1 MKKLAITL
9 AFFAFIAFG
18 TANLQAAVISSVN
31 TEMVKPDDGKK
42 KEEAKKADKKTKKG
56 DCCSTKKADCGE
68 KKAECDDKKKE
79 DTK

>member
-18 TANLQAAVISSVN
+18 TSSMQSVIASTVN
-31 TEMVKPDDGKK
+31 TEVVKTTDDDK
-42 KEEAKKADKKTKKG
+42 KKADVKTKKS
-56 DCCSTKKADCGE
+56 DCATKSSCCST

-79 DTK
+79 ETK

>member
-18 TANLQAAVISSVN
+18 TANIQAAVISSVN
-31 TEMVKPDDGKK
+31 TEMVKSDDGKK
-42 KEEAKKADKKTKKG
+42 KEEAKKADKKSKKG
-56 DCCSTKKADCGE
+56 DCCASKKT
-68 KKAECDDKKKE
+68 ECDDKKKE

>member
-18 TANLQAAVISSVN
+18 TANIQAAVISSVN
-31 TEMVKPDDGKK
+31 TEMVKSDDGKK
-42 KEEAKKADKKTKKG
+42 KEEAKKADKKAKKG
-56 DCCSTKKADCGE
+56 DCCASKKT
-68 KKAECDDKKKE
+68 ECDDKKKE